1 MYSSLGILPPP
12 PLPLPGSLTHSLNGE
27 VKGQHRCQCGRGL
40 AQQVDNPHAAC
51 TRRGL
56 VDGDVVVS
64 FLGGDPHGFPY
75 PLPSNAQ
82 SPNPRG
88 THGQSRPE
96 LCPCPPGSPA
106 GQSLEV
112 PLQAEKGDTAWLS
125 RQRHCGP
132 ERRRA
137 LATSTCHS
145 HNSRAGPGCLISLH
159 SWGAE
164 AQRGKVTLLQAHREW
179 E

>member
-1 MYSSLGILPPP
+1 M
-12 PLPLPGSLTHSLNGE
+12 
-27 VKGQHRCQCGRGL
+27 
-40 AQQVDNPHAAC
+40 
-51 TRRGL
+51 
-56 VDGDVVVS
+56 DGDVVLS
-64 FLGGDPHGFPY
+64 FCTSDPHGFPC

-106 GQSLEV
+106 GQSLGV

-125 RQRHCGP
+125 HQHHCGP
-132 ERRRA
+132 KRRRA

-145 HNSRAGPGCLISLH
+145 HISPAGPGCLISLH
-159 SWGAE
+159 SWGAK
-164 AQRGKVTLLQAHREW
+164 AQRGKATLLQAHREW
-179 E
+179 ERVPGGWGRAGAPESGEPGFVTQLLCDRESEPLLPHPFRAR